1 MHTKHNEHRT
11 LQHNTLPVIE
21 HAISSYKLWHS
32 YLPHIKKDE
41 RYSLGIKIDT
51 LFTNIIDSIF
61 GASNS
66 NDDYRLLYIE
76 KSIRQSDTI
85 SMFLRIIWE
94 LNALDNKKYIAL
106 SEEFSNVGR
115 MLGGWKAKILK
126 EREKQIKNST
136 AI

>member
-1 MHTKHNEHRT
+1 MHTKHKDNRT
-11 LQHNTLPVIE
+11 SQYNSLPVIE
-21 HAISSYKLWHS
+21 YAISTYKLWHS

-66 NDDYRLLYIE
+66 NDDHRLLYVE
-76 KSIRQSDTI
+76 KSIRLSDTI

-126 EREKQIKNST
+126 EKNST
-136 AI
+136 AK